1 VAERLAG
8 TSLDLVLV
16 DGPPG
21 TLHPHAR
28 RPAMGVLRPFFSERA
43 VLILDDALRAEERA
57 TVRAW
62 RDAHPE
68 LSCKMLRR
76 GKGCAIF
83 RVHAQAGP

>member
-1 VAERLAG
+1 MDA
-8 TSLDLVLV
+8 
-16 DGPPG
+16 
-21 TLHPHAR
+21 
-28 RPAMGVLRPFFSERA
+28 LRPFFSNSA

-62 RDAHPE
+62 RDAHPD

-83 RVHAQAGP
+83 RMLTPRD